1 MKQILVRHGE
11 ISAIAGLLRVSDR
24 TVMRALR
31 YERNSDIAK
40 RIRKVALDRGGKETE
55 YAK

>member
-11 ISAIAGLLRVSDR
+11 ISAIADLLRVSDR

-55 YAK
+55 YAN